1 MILRNLK
8 ANSTNIASYT
18 VDDLSKQTEL
28 WSNIVLCCYLQ
39 LHFFTS
45 CCFLENKILNK
56 LRTVFVNLLE
66 LQRALQ
72 KQSQEL
78 YFLEAS
84 NDLESIAK
92 LITGEKV

>member
-1 MILRNLK
+1 MILRKLK

-28 WSNIVLCCYLQ
+28 WSNIILCCYLQ

-56 LRTVFVNLLE
+56 LRTVCEFVRVATSTSE
-66 LQRALQ
+66 A
-72 KQSQEL
+72 EPGII
-78 YFLEAS
+78 FLG
-84 NDLESIAK
+84 
-92 LITGEKV
+92 GE